1 MSRISQIQ
9 AEERARAYTSAWC
22 SHDPVAVAS
31 FYAEDGRITINDGE
45 PSNGR
50 AEVAEMARGFMESF
64 PDIVVHMDDL
74 RSSGTH
80 AVYRWTLEGHNTGPG
95 GTGNYVRVSGWEY
108 WCYDSEGLV
117 TESYGHFDA
126 EDYDRQLAEVEA
138 DA

>member
-1 MSRISQIQ
+1 MNRISQMQ
-9 AEERARAYTSAWC
+9 AEERAQAYTKAWC
-22 SHDPVAVAS
+22 SHDPEAVAS
-31 FYAEDGRITINDGE
+31 FFAEDGRITINDGK

-80 AVYRWTLEGHNTGPG
+80 AVYRWTLEGHSTGAQ

-117 TESYGHFDA
+117 AESYGHFDA
-126 EDYDRQLAEVEA
+126 EDYDRQLAGAEA

>member
-1 MSRISQIQ
+1 MNRISQTQ
-9 AEERARAYTSAWC
+9 AEERARDYTEAWC
-22 SHDPVAVAS
+22 SHDPEAVAS

-80 AVYRWTLEGHNTGPG
+80 AVYRWTLEGHNTGPD
-95 GTGNYVRVSGWEY
+95 GTGNYVRVIGWEY
-108 WCYDSEGLV
+108 WRYDSEGLV
-117 TESYGHFDA
+117 AESYGHFDA
-126 EDYDRQLAEVEA
+126 EDYDRQLAGEEA

>member
-1 MSRISQIQ
+1 
-9 AEERARAYTSAWC
+9 
-22 SHDPVAVAS
+22 
-31 FYAEDGRITINDGE
+31 
-45 PSNGR
+45 
-50 AEVAEMARGFMESF
+50 MARGFMDSF

-80 AVYRWTLEGHNTGPG
+80 AVYRWTLEGHNTGPD

-108 WCYDSEGLV
+108 WRYDGDGLV

-126 EDYDRQLAEVEA
+126 DDYDRQLAGVEV